1 MSGMEPMLIGAA
13 LGGGISAARGGN
25 PLKGA
30 LLGAVGGGIGGA
42 ALGAGNVASTAGMT
56 GASAVPV
63 GTTAGAALPA
73 AGATTAAQAANIAAN
88 PALSMGAM
96 NTAAGSTMVNP
107 GIFAT
112 PTMPTFAATGGST
125 GLIPSITAPAT
136 LMDQIGAAT
145 KFAKENPFQMNL
157 ASNIMQQNA
166 QEDAQRLAE
175 MRARSGLMTGK
186 QIPVQQQRSS
196 FGVPQLSLI

>member
-1 MSGMEPMLIGAA
+1 MSGMEPLLIGAA
-13 LGGGISAARGGN
+13 LGGGVSAARGGN

-30 LLGAVGGGIGGA
+30 LLGAVGGGLGGA
-42 ALGAGNVASTAGMT
+42 VLGAGNAAATAGMT
-56 GASAVPV
+56 GASAVP
-63 GTTAGAALPA
+63 AGASGLTTLPA
-73 AGATTAAQAANIAAN
+73 TGAT
-88 PALSMGAM
+88 G
-96 NTAAGSTMVNP
+96 V
-107 GIFAT
+107 FAT

>member
-13 LGGGISAARGGN
+13 LGGGVSAARGGN

-42 ALGAGNVASTAGMT
+42 ALGAGSAASTAGMT
-56 GASAVPV
+56 GAAAVPV
-63 GTTAGAALPA
+63 GSTAGAALPA
-73 AGATTAAQAANIAAN
+73 APGA
-88 PALSMGAM
+88 S
-96 NTAAGSTMVNP
+96 

-112 PTMPTFAATGGST
+112 ATNPVFAATGGST
-125 GLIPSITAPAT
+125 GLIPSMTAPAT
-136 LMDQIGAAT
+136 LMDQLSAAG

-157 ASNIMQQNA
+157 ASNVMQQDMQNA
-166 QEDAQRLAE
+166 EMRNAE

-186 QIPVQQQRSS
+186 QIPQTQPISS
-196 FGVPQLSLI
+196 FGVPQLSLM

>member
-1 MSGMEPMLIGAA
+1 MSGMEPLLIGAA
-13 LGGGISAARGGN
+13 LGGGVSAARGGN

-30 LLGAVGGGIGGA
+30 LLGALGGGLGGA
-42 ALGAGNVASTAGMT
+42 VLGAGNAAATAGMT

-63 GTTAGAALPA
+63 GSTAGAALPA
-73 AGATTAAQAANIAAN
+73 APG
-88 PALSMGAM
+88 
-96 NTAAGSTMVNP
+96 AAGV
-107 GIFAT
+107 FAT

-157 ASNIMQQNA
+157 ASNVMQQNA

>member
-1 MSGMEPMLIGAA
+1 MSGMEPMLIGAM
-13 LGGGISAARGGN
+13 LGGGVSAARGGN

-42 ALGAGNVASTAGMT
+42 ALGAGNAAATAGMT
-56 GASAVPV
+56 GAATVPV

-73 AGATTAAQAANIAAN
+73 AVTPAVSSGFAGGGYGSIGAAPAA
-88 PALSMGAM
+88 S
-96 NTAAGSTMVNP
+96 
-107 GIFAT
+107 GIFAQAT
-112 PTMPTFAATGGST
+112 NPVFAATGGST

-145 KFAKENPFQMNL
+145 KFSQENPFQMNL

-186 QIPVQQQRSS
+186 QIPMPQQRSS